1 MAIQFQALNLQNETL
16 FGVKLTGTVGRADNG
31 HLQDLAE
38 KCLKNGKLNLVLD
51 LADVKTMGG
60 VGAGVLAAFQQRLV
74 AAGGQAVFVGARE
87 VVARFLTRKFT
98 DLPLRLFASIE
109 DAERGFFRDGTSPEA
124 PAQDPRPTQE
134 PDSPPERDSA
144 KELDSTQGRDSTQDP
159 DAARGTDAD
168 PDATSDPESRSFC
181 DLVPDPTRAQAPD
194 SVPAPDPQ
202 AEGFGE
208 VGAMGFF
215 EDDFED
221 DEPDL
226 SAVEGLVP
234 MEERV
239 DQTAVPASQAPQQA
253 PGTEPQPAGE
263 QAPAAADR
271 GAAPRGR
278 RRDHSY
284 TSLSD
289 AISALGGWS
298 AAQQDGQFGK
308 ALENLLFSHG
318 LAEEATMLS
327 LRDGQFQ
334 STDGAWKLPAECSI
348 TRQLSERG
356 LPLTLLDIQDEDLGE
371 LERVLLEETNPDMI
385 LPVRCEGSLAAF
397 VLLKRTGND
406 QEYSVVEHFALELLM
421 RVLSGEH
428 QGAAP
433 AASAPAAAAPVAT
446 AAVAAPAVEPSPAVE
461 HAAAV
466 EEPDELEEA
475 WQNYQPRDDSLA
487 EVLLRLALDL
497 PDADDRPH
505 FWRIFGR
512 NLWPVLPIRTLAFLG
527 PDQRRPQV
535 MIGQNEAL
543 PALDFSSK
551 KLKLFFRTIERPVEV
566 CNFPGFFKETKA
578 ALEEAGA
585 EWVVGLK
592 WEETFL
598 GAAVLTLEPH
608 FEAEDPEDLI
618 GELFTETAR
627 LLARFDDSH
636 ENADVNLDLVRILM
650 GQREKRMY
658 GSDDMTQAMV
668 AHVHRLARVMGFPP
682 DQERDLIY
690 GCLLR
695 DIGLIDKDDALMGTP
710 ERMDPV
716 QWSLFKR
723 HPEEGAR
730 LLAELSL
737 PRTIVDVVTHHHERF
752 SGEGF
757 PHGLKGNKIP
767 LAARVV
773 TVVEN
778 YVAMVTGTEDRL
790 PVSPQDAARILRDN
804 LGTRY
809 DPDIVELFLKAVLP
823 EYSRTPEGIVAVR
836 SGGRSLQ
843 HQ

>member
-1 MAIQFQALNLQNETL
+1 MAIQFQALKLQDDGL
-16 FGVKLTGTVGRADNG
+16 FGVKLTGTVGRADNS
-31 HLQDLAE
+31 HLLDLAE
-38 KCLKNGKLNLVLD
+38 KCLSKGKLNLVLD
-51 LADVKTMGG
+51 VQDVTAMGGGGAAVLAD
-60 VGAGVLAAFQQRLV
+60 FQERLV
-74 AAGGQAVFVGARE
+74 AAGGQAVFAGARD
-87 VVARFLTRKFT
+87 VVVRFLAKKFT
-98 DLPLRLFASIE
+98 TLPLRLFP
-109 DAERGFFRDGTSPEA
+109 DAESAVAGFFDEASA
-124 PAQDPRPTQE
+124 PATAPTVALKSPAATVE
-134 PDSPPERDSA
+134 PAPAPAPADA
-144 KELDSTQGRDSTQDP
+144 AGQDP
-159 DAARGTDAD
+159 D
-168 PDATSDPESRSFC
+168 SSSFC
-181 DLVPDPTRAQAPD
+181 DLVPDPIKAET
-194 SVPAPDPQ
+194 PAPPAD
-202 AEGFGE
+202 EFGE

-215 EDDFED
+215 EDNFED

-226 SAVEGLVP
+226 AAVEDLVP
-234 MEERV
+234 MEERPGASA
-239 DQTAVPASQAPQQA
+239 AVALPEVQPGSPADGPR
-253 PGTEPQPAGE
+253 AG
-263 QAPAAADR
+263 AAAEP
-271 GAAPRGR
+271 GMTGRGR

-298 AAQQDGQFGK
+298 GSQQDGQFGK

-318 LAEEATMLS
+318 LAEEATLLS
-327 LRDGQFQ
+327 LRDGKFQ
-334 STDGAWKLPAECSI
+334 SADGAWKIPAECSI

-385 LPVRCEGSLAAF
+385 LPVRCEGNLAAF
-397 VLLKRTGND
+397 VLLKRTGDD

-428 QGAAP
+428 QEAAP
-433 AASAPAAAAPVAT
+433 RPVPAAAVPIAAAPVADEP
-446 AAVAAPAVEPSPAVE
+446 AAVPTEAPVLD
-461 HAAAV
+461 
-466 EEPDELEEA
+466 EPDELEEA
-475 WQNYQPRDDSLA
+475 WQSYQPRDDSLA

-512 NLWPVLPIRTLAFLG
+512 NLWPVLPLRTLAFLG

-535 MIGQNEAL
+535 MIGQNESL
-543 PALDFSSK
+543 LALDLSSK
-551 KLKLFFRTIERPVEV
+551 KLRNYFRTIERPVEV
-566 CNFPGFFKETKA
+566 CNFPSFFKETKT

-585 EWVVGLK
+585 EWVVGLN
-592 WEETFL
+592 WEENFL
-598 GAAVLTLEPH
+598 GTVILTCESQ
-608 FEAEDPEDLI
+608 FEAEEPQELI
-618 GELFTETAR
+618 GELFVETAR

-636 ENADVNLDLVRILM
+636 ENADVNLELVRILM

-695 DIGLIDKDDALMGTP
+695 DIGLIDKEDALMGTP

-716 QWSLFKR
+716 QWSLFRR
-723 HPEEGAR
+723 HPEEGAG
-730 LLAELSL
+730 LLTDLNL
-737 PRTIVDVVTHHHERF
+737 PRTIVDVVRHHHERF

-757 PHGLKGNKIP
+757 PQGLQGNKIP

-823 EYSRTPEGIVAVR
+823 EFSRTPEGIVAVR
-836 SGGRSLQ
+836 AGNRLLQ